1 MEGITE
7 NIEGSL
13 ITFIIIV
20 MLISWLNGVS
30 GEKVFYEGIGPLKLS
45 LQIK

>member
-1 MEGITE
+1 MEGVTE

-13 ITFIIIV
+13 ITFIIV
-20 MLISWLNGVS
+20 MLILAECRVS
-30 GEKVFYEGIGPLKLS
+30 DEKVFYEGIGPLKLS